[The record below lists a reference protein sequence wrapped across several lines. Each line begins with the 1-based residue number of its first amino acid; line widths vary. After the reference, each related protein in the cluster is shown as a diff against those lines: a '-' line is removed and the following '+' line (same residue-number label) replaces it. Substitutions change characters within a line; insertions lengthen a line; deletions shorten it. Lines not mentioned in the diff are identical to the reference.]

1 MSDYNI
7 HPVDSMNQ
15 QTRLHERATL
25 ARTLA
30 LAGIKDVLVIDR
42 GSAVKVLTE
51 RRQELLQ
58 EIRDGD
64 VDSVRGLARALDR
77 DVAAVSRDVDLLL
90 ENDVLEY
97 ETEGKRRIPRL
108 KHTAVIPE
116 PIISKGEA
124 FDDVPTDI

>member
-1 MSDYNI
+1 
-7 HPVDSMNQ
+7 
-15 QTRLHERATL
+15 
-25 ARTLA
+25 

-97 ETEGKRRIPRL
+97 ETRGQRKMPRL
-108 KHTAVIPE
+108 KHNAVISE
-116 PIISKGEA
+116 PIISKDGA
-124 FDDVPTDI
+124 FDDVLTDV

>member
-1 MSDYNI
+1 MG
-7 HPVDSMNQ
+7 Q
-15 QTRLHERATL
+15 QNRLHERATL
-25 ARTLA
+25 TRALA
-30 LAGIKDVLVIDR
+30 LAGIKDVLVIDQE
-42 GSAVKVLTE
+42 SAAQLLTE
-51 RRQELLQ
+51 KRQELLQ
-58 EIRDGD
+58 KIRDGD
-64 VDSVRGLARALDR
+64 VDSVPRLAKALDR